1 MPNLDDINS
10 FLATPLGI
18 AVFSIAIAWGV
29 VWKGFALYRAGKQSQ
44 PGWFVA
50 LFLINTLGVLEILY
64 LAFFSKRRRNHARRR
79 RA

>member
-1 MPNLDDINS
+1 MPSLVELTR
-10 FLATPLGI
+10 FLESTAGI
-18 AVFSIAIAWGV
+18 TLFSLFFVWSL

-64 LAFFSKRRRNHARRR
+64 LSLFSKRRQRHRRR
-79 RA
+79 RS